1 MGEQKKR
8 TFTLS
13 KLVDSSGLNIVGNI
27 WNGVRTQL
35 NNTYIKC
42 LFSDILMKKC
52 YILYIFYKKC
62 GDIARFVNTHII
74 ICVFIQMS
82 FVFLFM

>member
-27 WNGVRTQL
+27 WNNVSTQL
-35 NNTYIKC
+35 NKIYIKKVK
-42 LFSDILMKKC
+42 LLDFKT
-52 YILYIFYKKC
+52 F
-62 GDIARFVNTHII
+62 
-74 ICVFIQMS
+74 
-82 FVFLFM
+82 